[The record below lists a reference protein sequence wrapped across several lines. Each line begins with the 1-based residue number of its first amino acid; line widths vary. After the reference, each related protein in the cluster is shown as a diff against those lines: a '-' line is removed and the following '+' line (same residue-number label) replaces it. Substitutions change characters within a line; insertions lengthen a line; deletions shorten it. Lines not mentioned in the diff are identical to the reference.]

1 MGPVSLQNAGRFI
14 DTSLFRFWVDKTQ
27 VIFILACL
35 MIRYFFYVSMHH
47 VNQYCLINCTP
58 YFPSKIYS
66 VNGLIM
72 ILYYKEPL
80 TVIYRILAPPGLLPT
95 TLHRQLQVEC
105 LVRLHSFCLSSIDI
119 DVVCIQ
125 VVF

>member
-27 VIFILACL
+27 VIFILTCL

-58 YFPSKIYS
+58 YFSLK
-66 VNGLIM
+66 NL
-72 ILYYKEPL
+72 
-80 TVIYRILAPPGLLPT
+80 
-95 TLHRQLQVEC
+95 
-105 LVRLHSFCLSSIDI
+105 FC
-119 DVVCIQ
+119 
-125 VVF
+125 